1 MKTLFDMQPGQK
13 AVVKKVQGEGILRQR
28 ILDMGILRGT
38 ELEMIKKAPLGD
50 PIEFKVKG
58 YDLSLRQSEASL
70 VEVEV
75 RK

>member
-1 MKTLFDMQPGQK
+1 MKTLFDMRPGQK
-13 AVVKKVQGEGILRQR
+13 AVVKKVHGEGNLRRR

-75 RK
+75 LK

>member
-1 MKTLFDMQPGQK
+1 MQPGQK
-13 AVVKKVQGEGILRQR
+13 AVVKKVHGEGNLRQR

-58 YDLSLRQSEASL
+58 YDLSLRQSESSL

-75 RK
+75 VK

>member
-1 MKTLFDMQPGQK
+1 
-13 AVVKKVQGEGILRQR
+13 KKVHGEGNLRQR
-28 ILDMGILRGT
+28 ILDMGILRGS
-38 ELEMIKKAPLGD
+38 ELEMIKRAPLGD

>member
-1 MKTLFDMQPGQK
+1 MRPGQK
-13 AVVKKVQGEGILRQR
+13 AVVKKVHGEGNLRQR
-28 ILDMGILRGT
+28 ILDMGILRGS
-38 ELEMIKKAPLGD
+38 ELEMIKRAPLGD
-50 PIEFKVKG
+50 PIEVKVKG

>member
-13 AVVKKVQGEGILRQR
+13 AVVKKVHGEGNLRQR
-28 ILDMGILRGT
+28 ILDMGILRGA

>member
-1 MKTLFDMQPGQK
+1 MQPGQK
-13 AVVKKVQGEGILRQR
+13 AVVKKVHGEGNLRRR

>member
-1 MKTLFDMQPGQK
+1 MQPGQK
-13 AVVKKVQGEGILRQR
+13 AVVKKVHGEGNLRQR

-75 RK
+75 LK

>member
-1 MKTLFDMQPGQK
+1 MQPGQK
-13 AVVKKVQGEGILRQR
+13 AVVKKVHGEGNLRQR